1 MRTQKLFLGCFLA
14 CASIFSFGQGKD
26 CQNFTAKIEVIKE
39 ASVPVLKVQI
49 EESGNFKIRLI
60 DMEGK
65 VREIKQGSHRDL
77 RSGKYDIIIIDEA
90 DKNRCPIVKRI
101 EV

>member
-1 MRTQKLFLGCFLA
+1 MRTQKLFLGCVLA

-26 CQNFTAKIEVIKE
+26 CRSFTARIEVVQE
-39 ASVPVLKVQI
+39 SAVPVLKVHI
-49 EESGNFKIRLI
+49 EQSGDFKIRLI
-60 DMEGK
+60 GMDGK
-65 VREIKQGSHRDL
+65 VKEIKQGSHRDL
-77 RSGKYDIIIIDEA
+77 NRGKYDIIITDEA